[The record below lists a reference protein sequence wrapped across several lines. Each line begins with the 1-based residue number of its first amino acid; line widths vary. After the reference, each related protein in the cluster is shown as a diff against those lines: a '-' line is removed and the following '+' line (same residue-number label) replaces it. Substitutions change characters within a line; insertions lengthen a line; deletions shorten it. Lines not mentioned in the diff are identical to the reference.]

1 MTHISFP
8 KGLMCVIFL
17 YELKYIMHTF
27 RHLSDAEIR
36 QLERQHCFSE
46 DWSRVQVISDFEPAH
61 ISYVR
66 FGGDIRLGSFKKV
79 YTLEGGIQRHSGLHR
94 VLLYNC
100 RIGNDVLID
109 NISGYLANCRIENE
123 VQIIG
128 VHCILADGKSRFGN
142 NINAHVLNETG
153 GREVPIYNELSSQI
167 AYIIAMY
174 RHRDELIARL
184 RNLIAEY
191 ADKNAS
197 SFTTIG
203 QGTKIFNC
211 GTIRN
216 VRIGNHARLYGVSSL
231 ENGTV
236 NSNEFAHTRVG
247 ANVVARDFIF
257 ASGAIVSDGAQITR
271 SFIGQASHIGHLFSA
286 HDSLLFSNCQMEN
299 GEACAIFAG
308 PYSVSMH
315 KSSLLIAAM
324 YSFLNAGSGFNQ
336 SNHMYK
342 LGPVHQGIV
351 ERGGRMA
358 SDSYIL
364 WPAKIGPFTMVMGRH
379 MKHLDTSDLPF
390 SYLIQVGTD
399 SYIMPGANLQRVG
412 TVRDSYKWPERD
424 KRTDPNKLDIINFD
438 LLSPYTMQKML
449 RAIDILQKIKEESPR
464 DALRYTFQGAVIK
477 RTSLEKGIK
486 LYEKAIR
493 RYLGNTLIK
502 RIKHSQATSLTE
514 LREQLMRHSDKGT
527 GEWADLSGFLVPKKE
542 LDEVLMRI
550 EGGLITDIESVQASL
565 IELQNNYAE
574 MEWNWNSQL
583 IESWYNINLATITSE
598 ELQHILSFWHEA
610 IIGFDNMLL
619 EDAAKEFENSSQ
631 IGFGIDDPEA
641 RMADFEAVRG
651 SYDQQTFVRQI
662 KEHIEKKQNLYLEM
676 KERIERLD

>member
-1 MTHISFP
+1 
-8 KGLMCVIFL
+8 
-17 YELKYIMHTF
+17 MHTF
-27 RHLSDAEIR
+27 RALTNSEIQ
-36 QLERQHCFSE
+36 QLQQQHCHCD
-46 DWSRVQVISDFEPAH
+46 DWRRIQVHANFNPAH
-61 ISYVR
+61 ITEVR
-66 FGGDIRLGSFKKV
+66 LGGDIRLGSFQKSI
-79 YTLEGGIQRHSGLHR
+79 TLEGGVQRHTGIHR
-94 VLLYNC
+94 AQIHNC
-100 RIGNDVLID
+100 QIGNDVLID
-109 NISGYLANCRIENE
+109 TVSGYLANCRIENE

-128 VHCILADGKSRFGN
+128 VHCILTDGKSRFGN

-153 GREVPIYNELSSQI
+153 GREVPIYNELSSQV
-167 AYIIAMY
+167 AYIMAMY
-174 RHRDELIARL
+174 RHRKTLIEKL
-184 RNLIAEY
+184 GILIAEY
-191 ADKNAS
+191 ADCHAS

-203 QGTKIFNC
+203 RGTKIYNC
-211 GTIRN
+211 GTLRN
-216 VRIGNHARLYGVSSL
+216 VRIGSFARLYGVSSL

-257 ASGAIVSDGAQITR
+257 STGAIVSDGAQVTR
-271 SFIGQASHIGHLFSA
+271 SFIGQASHVGHLFSA

-364 WPAKIGPFTMVMGRH
+364 WPARIGPFTMVMGRH
-379 MKHLDTSDLPF
+379 MTHLDTSDLPF
-390 SYLIQVGTD
+390 SYLIQVGTE

-424 KRTDPNKLDIINFD
+424 KRSDPQKLDIINFD
-438 LLSPYTMQKML
+438 LLSPYTMSKML
-449 RAIDILQKIKEESPR
+449 RAIQTLRQIKEESPR
-464 DALRYTFQGAVIK
+464 DALRYNFQGAVIK
-477 RTSLEKGIK
+477 RTSLEKGIF

-502 RIKHSQATSLTE
+502 RITHSSFNSITQ
-514 LREQLMRHSDKGT
+514 LRECLLRQSEKGL
-527 GEWADLSGFLVPKKE
+527 GEWTDLSGFLVPKKE
-542 LDEVLMRI
+542 LNEVLRRI
-550 EGGLITDIESVQASL
+550 EGGLITDIESVHSAL
-565 IELQNNYAE
+565 LELQHNYAE

-583 IESWYNINLATITSE
+583 IESWYNVNLATITTS
-598 ELQHILSFWHEA
+598 ELQQILDYWHEA
-610 IIGFDNMLL
+610 IISFDEKLL
-619 EDAAKEFENSSQ
+619 EDAAKEFHASAQ
-631 IGFGIDDPEA
+631 IGFGIDDEA
-641 RMADFEAVRG
+641 VRMLDFEAVRG
-651 SYDQQTFVRQI
+651 PYEEQTFVRQI
-662 KEHIEKKQNLYLEM
+662 KEHIHAKELLYKQISEK
-676 KERIERLD
+676 IEKIH

>member
-1 MTHISFP
+1 MN
-8 KGLMCVIFL
+8 
-17 YELKYIMHTF
+17 TF
-27 RHLSDAEIR
+27 RKLSNAEIL
-36 QLERQHCFSE
+36 QLQHQHCVSE
-46 DWSRVQVISDFEPAH
+46 DWTRILVISDFDPAH

-66 FGGDIRLGSFKKV
+66 FGGDIRLGSFKKTF
-79 YTLEGGIQRHSGLHR
+79 TLEGGIQRHSGIHR
-94 VLLYNC
+94 VQLYNC
-100 RIGNDVLID
+100 RIGNDVIID

-123 VQIIG
+123 AQIIG

-167 AYIIAMY
+167 AYIMAMY
-174 RHRDELIARL
+174 RHRTTLIDQL
-184 RNLIAEY
+184 RKLIAEY
-191 ADKNAS
+191 AEKNAS

-203 QGTKIFNC
+203 KNTKIFNC

-216 VRIGNHARLYGVSSL
+216 VRIGSYARLYGVSSL

-257 ASGAIVSDGAQITR
+257 SSGAIVSDGAQITR

-342 LGPVHQGIV
+342 LGPIHQGIV

-379 MKHLDTSDLPF
+379 LTHLDTSDLPF

-424 KRTDPNKLDIINFD
+424 KRSDPNKLDIINFD
-438 LLSPYTMQKML
+438 LLSPYTMSKML
-449 RAIDILQKIKEESPR
+449 RAIEILQKIKEESPR

-486 LYEKAIR
+486 LYERAIR

-502 RIKHSQATSLTE
+502 RMTHSSFNSLVE
-514 LREQLMRHSDKGT
+514 LRECLVRHSEKGM
-527 GEWADLSGFLVPKKE
+527 GEWTDLSGFLVPKKE
-542 LDEVLMRI
+542 LNEVLERI
-550 EGGLITDIESVQASL
+550 EEGLITDIESVQSAL
-565 IELQNNYAE
+565 QDLQNNYSE
-574 MEWNWNSQL
+574 MEWNWNSHL
-583 IESWYNINLATITSE
+583 IESWYNINLAGITVQ
-598 ELQHILSFWHEA
+598 ELEHILAYWHEA

-619 EDAAKEFENSSQ
+619 EDAAKEFQSSSQ
-631 IGFGIDDPEA
+631 IGFGIDDPES

-651 SYDQQTFVRQI
+651 SYDEQTFVRQI
-662 KEHIEKKQNLYLEM
+662 KSHIEKKDALYQQM
-676 KERIERLD
+676 KDRIAELH